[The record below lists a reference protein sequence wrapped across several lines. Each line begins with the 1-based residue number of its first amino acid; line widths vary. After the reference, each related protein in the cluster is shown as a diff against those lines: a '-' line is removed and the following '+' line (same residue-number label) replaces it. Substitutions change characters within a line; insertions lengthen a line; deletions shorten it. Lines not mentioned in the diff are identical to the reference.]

1 MRGRRLQE
9 AALRLISINQ
19 MASRQRRSRQARGRR
34 GTVRGSR
41 SHVGLRPVAPM
52 TLLLTRQYMKPSTS
66 PLPIPSIIFTSTN
79 PVPRL
84 HLGTSQVDFCLY
96 NILQQ

>member
-1 MRGRRLQE
+1 MRGRRLQK

-19 MASRQRRSRQARGRR
+19 IASRQRRSRQARGRR

-66 PLPIPSIIFTSTN
+66 PLPIPSIALTSTN
-79 PVPRL
+79 PSIAQSYKGYVNKSANY
-84 HLGTSQVDFCLY
+84 LGTS
-96 NILQQ
+96 